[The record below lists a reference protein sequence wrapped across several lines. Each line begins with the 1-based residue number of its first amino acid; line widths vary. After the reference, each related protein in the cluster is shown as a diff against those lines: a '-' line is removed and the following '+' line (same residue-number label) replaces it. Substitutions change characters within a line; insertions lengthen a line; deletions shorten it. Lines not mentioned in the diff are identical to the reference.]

1 MSVRARELG
10 PSLPIGAP
18 ADMPSTAIPI
28 YKEARTAAAFRA
40 AMLRHYDR
48 WHRDLPF
55 RRTRDPYRIWV
66 SEIMLQQTQV
76 ATVRG
81 YFERFLAEFPTVE
94 ALAAADEQAVLR
106 LWEGLGYY
114 RRAKQLRHAA
124 QMLVAEHGGQF
135 PRDAAALRRL
145 PGIGRYTAGAI
156 LSIAFDRPEPIL
168 EANTVR
174 VWSRLLGFRGD
185 PASAAGQRL
194 LWDAAAAILP
204 RRGAGRL
211 NQALMELGSQVCLAR
226 GPRCDECPAAMLCR
240 ANQDGTQAQIPRAK
254 EKQAYTEL
262 HHATAIVRRNGRV
275 LVVQSPD
282 GRQWA
287 GLWDFPRA
295 RLSTSEEAAQR
306 RELVA
311 NLRGLTGV
319 VVELGEHL
327 RTIRHSITRYRI
339 TLDCYA
345 AQFLSSD
352 GKPPA
357 GAIIRWLRPAE
368 LARYPLSSSG
378 RRLAG
383 LVQAKG
389 NTLR

>member
-1 MSVRARELG
+1 M
-10 PSLPIGAP
+10 
-18 ADMPSTAIPI
+18 
-28 YKEARTAAAFRA
+28 
-40 AMLRHYDR
+40 
-48 WHRDLPF
+48 
-55 RRTRDPYRIWV
+55 
-66 SEIMLQQTQV
+66 

-81 YFERFLAEFPTVE
+81 YFERFLAAFPTVE
-94 ALAAADEQAVLR
+94 VLAAADERAVLR

-124 QMLVAEHGGQF
+124 QLLVEKHGGQL
-135 PRDAAALRRL
+135 PRDAVALRRL

-156 LSIAFDRPEPIL
+156 LSIAFDLPEPIL

-204 RRGAGRL
+204 RRGAGRI

-226 GPRCDECPAAMLCR
+226 GPRCDECPAAMPCR
-240 ANQDGTQAQIPRAK
+240 ANQEGTQAEIPRPK
-254 EKQAYTEL
+254 EKPAYTAL

-275 LVVQSPD
+275 LLVQCPD
-282 GRQWA
+282 DGQWA
-287 GLWDFPRA
+287 GLWDFPRVRVFA
-295 RLSTSEEAAQR
+295 AQEAAQR
-306 RELVA
+306 RELTA
-311 NLRGLTGV
+311 KLRGLTGA

-345 AQFLSSD
+345 ARYLSSD
-352 GKPPA
+352 GQPRE
-357 GAIIRWLRPAE
+357 GINIRWLRPAE

-378 RRLAG
+378 RRLAA
-383 LVQAKG
+383 LVRARAG
-389 NTLR
+389 